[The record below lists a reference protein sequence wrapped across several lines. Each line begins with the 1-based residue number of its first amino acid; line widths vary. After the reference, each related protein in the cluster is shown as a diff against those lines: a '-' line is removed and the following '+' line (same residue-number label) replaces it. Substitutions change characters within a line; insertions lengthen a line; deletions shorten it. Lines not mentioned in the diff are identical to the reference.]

1 MTLAEQIQK
10 DTIAAMKERDAD
22 RVAVLRMVSSA
33 IKNEAIK
40 VGGLGTVLTDPQ
52 TLAVLNREVKQRK
65 DAATQYKEAG
75 RPELAE
81 KEEAELAIIEEYMPK
96 GLSDEA
102 LQSLV
107 NEIITETGATT
118 RADMGK
124 VMAAIKAKLENPA
137 DSAKA
142 AQLVGQKL
150 Q

>member
-10 DTIAAMKERDAD
+10 DTITAMKERNAD
-22 RVAVLRMVSSA
+22 RVAVLRMLSSA

-40 VGGLGTVLTDPQ
+40 TGGLDTVLTDQQ

-65 DAATQYKEAG
+65 DAATQYKDAA

-96 GLSDEA
+96 GLSDEELQA
-102 LQSLV
+102 LV
-107 NEIITETGATT
+107 DEIIAKTGAAT

-142 AQLVGQKL
+142 AGLVSQKL